1 MLGFNLIEEEKNSE
15 LGFTEELQN
24 FIDEEN
30 RNLAVVSTIDEA
42 NYTIRRIKELQEQ
55 KEHDIAEAERMLKL
69 YKDKV
74 KMFVDSKCSS
84 YDFEIERLQQMLEP
98 YIQSSLEETGKK
110 SVKFIE
116 GTAGYRKQE
125 KLVDHDDVELEKEI
139 KGIDDDKY
147 FKKGN
152 RRIQL
157 LYDYNDN
164 EVRIEESDTITPYTR
179 WATYNLETEVQTAVG
194 QSFFNIDYGIWCFY
208 SKIGKLER
216 KVNY

>member
-98 YIQSSLEETGKK
+98 YIQSSLEQTGKK

-125 KLVDHDDVELEKEI
+125 KLIDHDDVELEKEV

-147 FKKGN
+147 FKTVTKFSWSNLKKDLEFVDGKV
-152 RRIQL
+152 L
-157 LYDYNDN
+157 LNGKELTN
-164 EVRIEESDTITPYTR
+164 VRYEDR
-179 WATYNLETEVQTAVG
+179 DD
-194 QSFFNIDYGIWCFY
+194 SFYV
-208 SKIGKLER
+208 K
-216 KVNY
+216 

>member
-84 YDFEIERLQQMLEP
+84 YDF
-98 YIQSSLEETGKK
+98 
-110 SVKFIE
+110 
-116 GTAGYRKQE
+116 
-125 KLVDHDDVELEKEI
+125 
-139 KGIDDDKY
+139 
-147 FKKGN
+147 
-152 RRIQL
+152 
-157 LYDYNDN
+157 
-164 EVRIEESDTITPYTR
+164 
-179 WATYNLETEVQTAVG
+179 
-194 QSFFNIDYGIWCFY
+194 
-208 SKIGKLER
+208 
-216 KVNY
+216 

>member
-125 KLVDHDDVELEKEI
+125 KLIDHDDVELEKEV

-147 FKKGN
+147 FKTVTKFSWSNFKKDLEFVDGKV
-152 RRIQL
+152 L
-157 LYDYNDN
+157 LNGKELTN
-164 EVRIEESDTITPYTR
+164 VRYEDRDDT
-179 WATYNLETEVQTAVG
+179 
-194 QSFFNIDYGIWCFY
+194 FY
-208 SKIGKLER
+208 VK
-216 KVNY
+216 

>member
-125 KLVDHDDVELEKEI
+125 KLIDHDDVELEKEV
-139 KGIDDDKY
+139 KGIDDEKY
-147 FKKGN
+147 FKTVTKFSWSNLKKDLEFVDGKV
-152 RRIQL
+152 L
-157 LYDYNDN
+157 LNGKELTN
-164 EVRIEESDTITPYTR
+164 VRYEDHDD
-179 WATYNLETEVQTAVG
+179 A
-194 QSFFNIDYGIWCFY
+194 FY
-208 SKIGKLER
+208 VK
-216 KVNY
+216 

>member
-98 YIQSSLEETGKK
+98 YIQSSLEQSGKK

-125 KLVDHDDVELEKEI
+125 KIIDHDDELLEKEV
-139 KGIDDDKY
+139 KGIDDEKY
-147 FKKGN
+147 FKTVTKFSWSNLKKDLEFVDGKV
-152 RRIQL
+152 L
-157 LYDYNDN
+157 LNGKELTN
-164 EVRIEESDTITPYTR
+164 VRYEDR
-179 WATYNLETEVQTAVG
+179 DDV
-194 QSFFNIDYGIWCFY
+194 FY
-208 SKIGKLER
+208 VK
-216 KVNY
+216 

>member
-125 KLVDHDDVELEKEI
+125 KLIDHDDIELEKEV
-139 KGIDDDKY
+139 KGIDDEKY
-147 FKKGN
+147 FKTVTKFSWSNLKKDLEFVDGKV
-152 RRIQL
+152 L
-157 LYDYNDN
+157 LNGKELTN
-164 EVRIEESDTITPYTR
+164 VRYEDCDD
-179 WATYNLETEVQTAVG
+179 A
-194 QSFFNIDYGIWCFY
+194 FY
-208 SKIGKLER
+208 VK
-216 KVNY
+216 

>member
-55 KEHDIAEAERMLKL
+55 KEHDVAEAERMLKL

-98 YIQSSLEETGKK
+98 YIQSSLEQTGKK

-125 KLVDHDDVELEKEI
+125 KLIDHDDVELEKEV
-139 KGIDDDKY
+139 KGIDDEKY
-147 FKKGN
+147 FKTVTKFSWSNLKKDLEFIDGKV
-152 RRIQL
+152 L
-157 LYDYNDN
+157 LNGKELTN
-164 EVRIEESDTITPYTR
+164 VRYEDR
-179 WATYNLETEVQTAVG
+179 DDV
-194 QSFFNIDYGIWCFY
+194 FY
-208 SKIGKLER
+208 VK
-216 KVNY
+216 

>member
-98 YIQSSLEETGKK
+98 YIQSSLEQTGKK

-125 KLVDHDDVELEKEI
+125 KLIDHDDVELEKEV
-139 KGIDDDKY
+139 KGIDDEKY
-147 FKKGN
+147 FKTVTKFSWSNLKKDLEFVDGKV
-152 RRIQL
+152 L
-157 LYDYNDN
+157 LNGKELIN
-164 EVRIEESDTITPYTR
+164 VRYEDR
-179 WATYNLETEVQTAVG
+179 DDA
-194 QSFFNIDYGIWCFY
+194 FY
-208 SKIGKLER
+208 IK
-216 KVNY
+216 

>member
-125 KLVDHDDVELEKEI
+125 KLIDHDDIELEKEV
-139 KGIDDDKY
+139 KGIDDEKY
-147 FKKGN
+147 FKTVTKFSWSNLKKDLEFIDGKV
-152 RRIQL
+152 L
-157 LYDYNDN
+157 LNGKELTNVRYEDRDY
-164 EVRIEESDTITPYTR
+164 
-179 WATYNLETEVQTAVG
+179 A
-194 QSFFNIDYGIWCFY
+194 FY
-208 SKIGKLER
+208 VK
-216 KVNY
+216 

>member
-98 YIQSSLEETGKK
+98 YIQSSLEQTGKK

-125 KLVDHDDVELEKEI
+125 KLIDHDDVELEKEV
-139 KGIDDDKY
+139 KGINDDKY
-147 FKKGN
+147 FKTVTKFSWSNLKKDLEFIDGKV
-152 RRIQL
+152 L
-157 LYDYNDN
+157 LNGKELTN
-164 EVRIEESDTITPYTR
+164 VRYEDR
-179 WATYNLETEVQTAVG
+179 DD
-194 QSFFNIDYGIWCFY
+194 SFYV
-208 SKIGKLER
+208 K
-216 KVNY
+216 

>member
-125 KLVDHDDVELEKEI
+125 KLIDHDDVELEKEV
-139 KGIDDDKY
+139 KGIDDEKY
-147 FKKGN
+147 FKTVTKFSWSNLKKDLEFVDGKV
-152 RRIQL
+152 L
-157 LYDYNDN
+157 LNGKELTN
-164 EVRIEESDTITPYTR
+164 VRYEDR
-179 WATYNLETEVQTAVG
+179 DDV
-194 QSFFNIDYGIWCFY
+194 FY
-208 SKIGKLER
+208 VK
-216 KVNY
+216 

>member
-55 KEHDIAEAERMLKL
+55 KEHDIAEAEKMLKL

-98 YIQSSLEETGKK
+98 YIKSSLEKTGKK

-125 KLVDHDDVELEKEI
+125 KLIDHDDVELEKEV
-139 KGIDDDKY
+139 KGIDDEKY
-147 FKKGN
+147 FKTVTKFSWSNLKKDLEFVDGKV
-152 RRIQL
+152 L
-157 LYDYNDN
+157 LNGKELTN
-164 EVRIEESDTITPYTR
+164 VRYEDR
-179 WATYNLETEVQTAVG
+179 DDA
-194 QSFFNIDYGIWCFY
+194 FY
-208 SKIGKLER
+208 VK
-216 KVNY
+216 

>member
-74 KMFVDSKCSS
+74 NMFIDSKCKS

-125 KLVDHDDVELEKEI
+125 KLIDHDDIELEKEV
-139 KGIDDDKY
+139 KGIDDEKY
-147 FKKGN
+147 FKTVTKFSWSNLKKDLEFVDGKV
-152 RRIQL
+152 L
-157 LYDYNDN
+157 LNGKELTN
-164 EVRIEESDTITPYTR
+164 VRYEDR
-179 WATYNLETEVQTAVG
+179 
-194 QSFFNIDYGIWCFY
+194 DDMFY
-208 SKIGKLER
+208 VK
-216 KVNY
+216 

>member
-1 MLGFNLIEEEKNSE
+1 MLGLNLIEDEKNSE

-55 KEHDIAEAERMLKL
+55 KEHDITEAERMLKL

-98 YIQSSLEETGKK
+98 YIQSSLEQTGKK

-125 KLVDHDDVELEKEI
+125 KLIDHDDIELEKEV
-139 KGIDDDKY
+139 KGIDDEKY
-147 FKKGN
+147 FKTVTKFSWSNLKKDLEFIDGKV
-152 RRIQL
+152 L
-157 LYDYNDN
+157 LNGKELIN
-164 EVRIEESDTITPYTR
+164 VRYEDR
-179 WATYNLETEVQTAVG
+179 DDV
-194 QSFFNIDYGIWCFY
+194 FY
-208 SKIGKLER
+208 VK
-216 KVNY
+216 

>member
-125 KLVDHDDVELEKEI
+125 KLIDHDDVELEKEV
-139 KGIDDDKY
+139 KGIDDEKY
-147 FKKGN
+147 FKTVTKFSWSNLKKDLEFVDGKV
-152 RRIQL
+152 L
-157 LYDYNDN
+157 LNDKELTN
-164 EVRIEESDTITPYTR
+164 VRYEDR
-179 WATYNLETEVQTAVG
+179 DDV
-194 QSFFNIDYGIWCFY
+194 FY
-208 SKIGKLER
+208 VK
-216 KVNY
+216 

>member
-15 LGFTEELQN
+15 LGFTKELQN

-30 RNLAVVSTIDEA
+30 RNLAIVSTIDEA

-98 YIQSSLEETGKK
+98 YIQSSLKQTGKK

-125 KLVDHDDVELEKEI
+125 KLIDHDDVELEKEV
-139 KGIDDDKY
+139 KGIDDEKY
-147 FKKGN
+147 FKTVTKFSWSNLKKDLEFVDGKV
-152 RRIQL
+152 L
-157 LYDYNDN
+157 LNGKELTN
-164 EVRIEESDTITPYTR
+164 VRYEDR
-179 WATYNLETEVQTAVG
+179 DDAFCV
-194 QSFFNIDYGIWCFY
+194 
-208 SKIGKLER
+208 K
-216 KVNY
+216 

>member
-1 MLGFNLIEEEKNSE
+1 MVGLNLIEDEKNSE

-74 KMFVDSKCSS
+74 KMFIDSKCSS

-125 KLVDHDDVELEKEI
+125 KLIDHDDVELEKEV

-147 FKKGN
+147 FKTVTKFSWSNLKKDLEFIDGKV
-152 RRIQL
+152 L
-157 LYDYNDN
+157 LNGKELTN
-164 EVRIEESDTITPYTR
+164 VRYEDR
-179 WATYNLETEVQTAVG
+179 DDV
-194 QSFFNIDYGIWCFY
+194 FY
-208 SKIGKLER
+208 VK
-216 KVNY
+216 

>member
-1 MLGFNLIEEEKNSE
+1 MLGLNLIEDEKNSE

-74 KMFVDSKCSS
+74 KMFIDSKCSS

-98 YIQSSLEETGKK
+98 YVQSSLEQTGKK

-125 KLVDHDDVELEKEI
+125 KIIDHDDIELEKEV
-139 KGIDDDKY
+139 KGIDDEKY
-147 FKKGN
+147 FKTVTKFSWSNLKKDLEFIDGKV
-152 RRIQL
+152 L
-157 LYDYNDN
+157 LNGKKLTN
-164 EVRIEESDTITPYTR
+164 VRYEDR
-179 WATYNLETEVQTAVG
+179 
-194 QSFFNIDYGIWCFY
+194 DDMFY
-208 SKIGKLER
+208 VK
-216 KVNY
+216 

>member
-125 KLVDHDDVELEKEI
+125 KLIDHDDVELEKEV
-139 KGIDDDKY
+139 KGIDDEKY
-147 FKKGN
+147 FKTVTKFSWSNLKKDLEFVDGKV
-152 RRIQL
+152 L
-157 LYDYNDN
+157 LNGKELTNVRYEDRDY
-164 EVRIEESDTITPYTR
+164 
-179 WATYNLETEVQTAVG
+179 A
-194 QSFFNIDYGIWCFY
+194 FY
-208 SKIGKLER
+208 VK
-216 KVNY
+216 

>member
-125 KLVDHDDVELEKEI
+125 KLIDHDDIELEKEV
-139 KGIDDDKY
+139 KGINDDKY
-147 FKKGN
+147 FKTVTKFSWSNLKKDLEFIDGKV
-152 RRIQL
+152 L
-157 LYDYNDN
+157 LNGKELTN
-164 EVRIEESDTITPYTR
+164 VRYEDR
-179 WATYNLETEVQTAVG
+179 
-194 QSFFNIDYGIWCFY
+194 DDDFY
-208 SKIGKLER
+208 VK
-216 KVNY
+216 

>member
-98 YIQSSLEETGKK
+98 YIQSSLEQTGKK

-125 KLVDHDDVELEKEI
+125 KLIDHDDVELEKEV

-147 FKKGN
+147 FKTVTKFSWSNLKKDLEFVDGKV
-152 RRIQL
+152 L
-157 LYDYNDN
+157 LNGKELN
-164 EVRIEESDTITPYTR
+164 NVRYEDSDD
-179 WATYNLETEVQTAVG
+179 A
-194 QSFFNIDYGIWCFY
+194 FY
-208 SKIGKLER
+208 VK
-216 KVNY
+216 

>member
-30 RNLAVVSTIDEA
+30 RNLAVVSNIDEA

-125 KLVDHDDVELEKEI
+125 KLIDHDDVELEKEV
-139 KGIDDDKY
+139 KGIDDEKY
-147 FKKGN
+147 FKTVTKFSWSNLKKDLEFVDGKV
-152 RRIQL
+152 L
-157 LYDYNDN
+157 LNGKKLTN
-164 EVRIEESDTITPYTR
+164 VRYEDR
-179 WATYNLETEVQTAVG
+179 DDA
-194 QSFFNIDYGIWCFY
+194 FY
-208 SKIGKLER
+208 VK
-216 KVNY
+216 

>member
-74 KMFVDSKCSS
+74 KMFIDSKCSS

-125 KLVDHDDVELEKEI
+125 KLIDHDDIELEKEV

-147 FKKGN
+147 FKTVTKFSWPNLKKDLEFVDGKV
-152 RRIQL
+152 L
-157 LYDYNDN
+157 LNGKELTN
-164 EVRIEESDTITPYTR
+164 VRYEDR
-179 WATYNLETEVQTAVG
+179 DDA
-194 QSFFNIDYGIWCFY
+194 FY
-208 SKIGKLER
+208 VK
-216 KVNY
+216 

>member
-74 KMFVDSKCSS
+74 KMFVDSKCNS

-98 YIQSSLEETGKK
+98 YIQSSLEQTGKK
-110 SVKFIE
+110 SFKFIE

-125 KLVDHDDVELEKEI
+125 KLIDHDDVELEKEV
-139 KGIDDDKY
+139 KGIDDEKY
-147 FKKGN
+147 FKTVTKFSWSNLKKDLEFVDGKV
-152 RRIQL
+152 L
-157 LYDYNDN
+157 LNGKELN
-164 EVRIEESDTITPYTR
+164 NVRYEDR
-179 WATYNLETEVQTAVG
+179 DDA
-194 QSFFNIDYGIWCFY
+194 FY
-208 SKIGKLER
+208 IK
-216 KVNY
+216 

>member
-1 MLGFNLIEEEKNSE
+1 MLGLNLIEDEKNSE

-42 NYTIRRIKELQEQ
+42 NYTIRRIKELQEK
-55 KEHDIAEAERMLKL
+55 KEYDIAEAERMLKL

-98 YIQSSLEETGKK
+98 YVQSSLEQTGKK

-125 KLVDHDDVELEKEI
+125 KLIDHDDELLEKEV
-139 KGIDDDKY
+139 KGIDDEKY
-147 FKKGN
+147 FKTVTKFSWSNLKKDLEFVDGKV
-152 RRIQL
+152 L
-157 LYDYNDN
+157 LNGKELTN
-164 EVRIEESDTITPYTR
+164 VRYEDR
-179 WATYNLETEVQTAVG
+179 DDA
-194 QSFFNIDYGIWCFY
+194 FY
-208 SKIGKLER
+208 VK
-216 KVNY
+216 

>member
-98 YIQSSLEETGKK
+98 YIQSSLEQTGKK

-125 KLVDHDDVELEKEI
+125 KLIDHDDVELEKEV
-139 KGIDDDKY
+139 KGIDDEKY
-147 FKKGN
+147 FKTVTKFSWSNLKKDLEFVDGKV
-152 RRIQL
+152 L
-157 LYDYNDN
+157 LNGKELTN
-164 EVRIEESDTITPYTR
+164 
-179 WATYNLETEVQTAVG
+179 VQYEDCDDA
-194 QSFFNIDYGIWCFY
+194 FY
-208 SKIGKLER
+208 VK
-216 KVNY
+216 

>member
-74 KMFVDSKCSS
+74 KMFIDSKCSS

-98 YIQSSLEETGKK
+98 YIQSSLEQTGKK

-125 KLVDHDDVELEKEI
+125 KLIDHDDVELEKEV

-147 FKKGN
+147 FKTVTKFSWSNLKKDLEFVDGKV
-152 RRIQL
+152 L
-157 LYDYNDN
+157 LNGKELTN
-164 EVRIEESDTITPYTR
+164 VRYEDR
-179 WATYNLETEVQTAVG
+179 DD
-194 QSFFNIDYGIWCFY
+194 SFYV
-208 SKIGKLER
+208 K
-216 KVNY
+216 

>member
-1 MLGFNLIEEEKNSE
+1 MLGLNLIEDEKNSE

-98 YIQSSLEETGKK
+98 YIQSSLEQTGKK

-125 KLVDHDDVELEKEI
+125 KLIDHDDVELEKEV

-147 FKKGN
+147 FKTVTKFSWSNLKKDLEFVDGKV
-152 RRIQL
+152 L
-157 LYDYNDN
+157 LNGKELTN
-164 EVRIEESDTITPYTR
+164 VRYEDR
-179 WATYNLETEVQTAVG
+179 DDV
-194 QSFFNIDYGIWCFY
+194 FY
-208 SKIGKLER
+208 VK
-216 KVNY
+216 

>member
-98 YIQSSLEETGKK
+98 YIQSSLEQTGKK

-125 KLVDHDDVELEKEI
+125 KLIDHDDVELEKEV
-139 KGIDDDKY
+139 KGIDDEKY
-147 FKKGN
+147 FKTVTKFSWSNLKKDLEFVDGKV
-152 RRIQL
+152 L
-157 LYDYNDN
+157 LNGKELTNVQYED
-164 EVRIEESDTITPYTR
+164 SDD
-179 WATYNLETEVQTAVG
+179 A
-194 QSFFNIDYGIWCFY
+194 FY
-208 SKIGKLER
+208 VK
-216 KVNY
+216 

>member
-98 YIQSSLEETGKK
+98 YIQSSLEQTGKK

-125 KLVDHDDVELEKEI
+125 KLIDHDDVELEKEV
-139 KGIDDDKY
+139 KGIDDEKY
-147 FKKGN
+147 FKTVTKFSWSNLKKDLEFVDGKV
-152 RRIQL
+152 L
-157 LYDYNDN
+157 LNGKELTN
-164 EVRIEESDTITPYTR
+164 VRYEDR
-179 WATYNLETEVQTAVG
+179 DDV
-194 QSFFNIDYGIWCFY
+194 FY
-208 SKIGKLER
+208 IK
-216 KVNY
+216 

>member
-1 MLGFNLIEEEKNSE
+1 MVGLNLIEDEKNSE

-74 KMFVDSKCSS
+74 QMFIDSKCSS

-98 YIQSSLEETGKK
+98 YVQSSLEETGKK

-125 KLVDHDDVELEKEI
+125 KLIDHDDVELEKEI
-139 KGIDDDKY
+139 KGIADDKY
-147 FKKGN
+147 FKTVTKFSWSNLKKDLEFVDGKV
-152 RRIQL
+152 L
-157 LYDYNDN
+157 LNGKELTN
-164 EVRIEESDTITPYTR
+164 VRYEDR
-179 WATYNLETEVQTAVG
+179 DDA
-194 QSFFNIDYGIWCFY
+194 FY
-208 SKIGKLER
+208 VK
-216 KVNY
+216 

>member
-125 KLVDHDDVELEKEI
+125 KLIDHDDVELEKEV

-147 FKKGN
+147 FKTVTKFSWSNLKKDLEFVDGKV
-152 RRIQL
+152 L
-157 LYDYNDN
+157 LNGKELN
-164 EVRIEESDTITPYTR
+164 NVRYEDR
-179 WATYNLETEVQTAVG
+179 DDA
-194 QSFFNIDYGIWCFY
+194 FY
-208 SKIGKLER
+208 VK
-216 KVNY
+216 

>member
-98 YIQSSLEETGKK
+98 YIQSSLEESGKK

-125 KLVDHDDVELEKEI
+125 KLIDHDDVELEKEV
-139 KGIDDDKY
+139 KGIDDEKY
-147 FKKGN
+147 FKTVTKFSWSNLKKDLEFVDGKV
-152 RRIQL
+152 L
-157 LYDYNDN
+157 LNGKELTN
-164 EVRIEESDTITPYTR
+164 VRYEDR
-179 WATYNLETEVQTAVG
+179 DDV
-194 QSFFNIDYGIWCFY
+194 FY
-208 SKIGKLER
+208 VK
-216 KVNY
+216 

>member
-1 MLGFNLIEEEKNSE
+1 MLGLNLIEDEKNSE

-98 YIQSSLEETGKK
+98 YIQSSLEQSGKK

-125 KLVDHDDVELEKEI
+125 KLIDHDDELLEKEV
-139 KGIDDDKY
+139 KGIDDEKY
-147 FKKGN
+147 FKTVTKFSWSNLKKDLEFVDGKV
-152 RRIQL
+152 L
-157 LYDYNDN
+157 LNGKELTN
-164 EVRIEESDTITPYTR
+164 VRYEDR
-179 WATYNLETEVQTAVG
+179 DDV
-194 QSFFNIDYGIWCFY
+194 FY
-208 SKIGKLER
+208 VK
-216 KVNY
+216 

>member
-30 RNLAVVSTIDEA
+30 RNLAVVSTINEA

-74 KMFVDSKCSS
+74 KMFIDSKCSS

-125 KLVDHDDVELEKEI
+125 KLIDHDDVELEKEI
-139 KGIDDDKY
+139 KGIDDEKY
-147 FKKGN
+147 FKTVTKFSWSNLKKDLEFVDGKV
-152 RRIQL
+152 L
-157 LYDYNDN
+157 LNGKELTNVRYEDRDY
-164 EVRIEESDTITPYTR
+164 
-179 WATYNLETEVQTAVG
+179 A
-194 QSFFNIDYGIWCFY
+194 FY
-208 SKIGKLER
+208 VK
-216 KVNY
+216 

>member
-125 KLVDHDDVELEKEI
+125 KLIDHDYV
-139 KGIDDDKY
+139 
-147 FKKGN
+147 
-152 RRIQL
+152 
-157 LYDYNDN
+157 
-164 EVRIEESDTITPYTR
+164 
-179 WATYNLETEVQTAVG
+179 
-194 QSFFNIDYGIWCFY
+194 
-208 SKIGKLER
+208 
-216 KVNY
+216 